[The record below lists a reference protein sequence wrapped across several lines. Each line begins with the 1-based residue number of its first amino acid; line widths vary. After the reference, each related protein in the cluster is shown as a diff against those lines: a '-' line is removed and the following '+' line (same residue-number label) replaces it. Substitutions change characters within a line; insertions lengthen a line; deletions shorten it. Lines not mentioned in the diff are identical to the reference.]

1 MTNLVTPVAVVVK
14 VELSFRLNEDVEPV
28 RAIEKAYGFEADN
41 MLSYGPSSDCW
52 QVANQLQWHGHFL
65 LPIY

>member
-41 MLSYGPSSDCW
+41 MLSYGPSSDC
-52 QVANQLQWHGHFL
+52 
-65 LPIY
+65 

>member
-41 MLSYGPSSDCW
+41 MFSYGPSSDC
-52 QVANQLQWHGHFL
+52 
-65 LPIY
+65 